1 MQGIKFSGLYFAS
14 FVCQVAWKL
23 GKTPRDWQTGVII
36 PIFKKG
42 DRKQCTN
49 YRGISLLSLP
59 GKVYAKC
66 LERKCRE
73 IVESKLEDGQCGF
86 RPGRSTTDQIFTL
99 KQIFE
104 KSWEYGKDLFACF
117 VDLEKAY
124 DRVPRDKLWKVLQ
137 EYGVDGQLLRA
148 IKSFYCRPEVCV
160 RVNGKQS
167 KPFPIVGVGLR
178 QGCVLSPLLFIVY
191 MNWIDKY
198 SQADECAT
206 IGNCKISRLLF
217 ADDLVL
223 LSSTESGLQRALN
236 SFAHACN
243 TAGMKISTAKTE
255 VLHLSRN
262 PDQCVL
268 QVNGATLKQVEKF
281 KYLGVA
287 FTSDGRQ
294 DEELDTR
301 IGKASAVM
309 RALHYSVVMKRELSK
324 KAKVSIFK
332 AVFVPI
338 LTYGHESWVMTER
351 MRSQVQASE
360 MRFLRRIEG
369 VTLFNKVR
377 SSEIRKSLNIEP
389 LLLRIER
396 SQLRWF
402 GHVSRMP
409 QERLPKQALHAKAS
423 GRRPVGRP
431 RTRWTDYIED
441 LGWNRLGLRPSEMM
455 EVMEDREVWRLN
467 LELLPP
473 QPSRK
478 SGQ

>member
-1 MQGIKFSGLYFAS
+1 M
-14 FVCQVAWKL
+14 
-23 GKTPRDWQTGVII
+23 
-36 PIFKKG
+36 
-42 DRKQCTN
+42 
-49 YRGISLLSLP
+49 
-59 GKVYAKC
+59 
-66 LERKCRE
+66 
-73 IVESKLEDGQCGF
+73 ESKLEDGQCGF
-86 RPGRSTTDQIFTL
+86 RPGRSTTDQILTL

-117 VDLEKAY
+117 VDLKKAY
-124 DRVPRDKLWKVLQ
+124 DRVPRDKLWKDLQ
-137 EYGVDGQLLRA
+137 ENGVDGQLLRA

-167 KPFPIVGVGLR
+167 KPFHVGVGLR

-236 SFAHACN
+236 SFADACN

-309 RALHYSVVMKRELSK
+309 RALRYSVVMKRELSK
-324 KAKVSIFK
+324 KAKLSIFK
-332 AVFVPI
+332 QFLSPFS
-338 LTYGHESWVMTER
+338 LMVM
-351 MRSQVQASE
+351 
-360 MRFLRRIEG
+360 
-369 VTLFNKVR
+369 N
-377 SSEIRKSLNIEP
+377 
-389 LLLRIER
+389 
-396 SQLRWF
+396 
-402 GHVSRMP
+402 
-409 QERLPKQALHAKAS
+409 
-423 GRRPVGRP
+423 
-431 RTRWTDYIED
+431 
-441 LGWNRLGLRPSEMM
+441 LG
-455 EVMEDREVWRLN
+455 
-467 LELLPP
+467 
-473 QPSRK
+473 
-478 SGQ
+478 

>member
-1 MQGIKFSGLYFAS
+1 M
-14 FVCQVAWKL
+14 
-23 GKTPRDWQTGVII
+23 
-36 PIFKKG
+36 
-42 DRKQCTN
+42 
-49 YRGISLLSLP
+49 
-59 GKVYAKC
+59 
-66 LERKCRE
+66 
-73 IVESKLEDGQCGF
+73 
-86 RPGRSTTDQIFTL
+86 
-99 KQIFE
+99 
-104 KSWEYGKDLFACF
+104 
-117 VDLEKAY
+117 
-124 DRVPRDKLWKVLQ
+124 Q
-137 EYGVDGQLLRA
+137 EYGVNGQLLRA

-167 KPFPIVGVGLR
+167 QPFYVGVGLR
-178 QGCVLSPLLFIVY
+178 QGCILSPLLFIVY
-191 MNWIDKY
+191 VNWIDIC

-236 SFAHACN
+236 IFADACN

-255 VLHLSRN
+255 VRHLSKN
-262 PDQCVL
+262 PNQCVL
-268 QVNGATLKQVEKF
+268 QVNEATLKQVEKF
-281 KYLGVA
+281 KYLGVVV

-309 RALHYSVVMKRELSK
+309 RTLHYSVVMKRELSK
-324 KAKVSIFK
+324 KAKLSIFK

-351 MRSQVQASE
+351 VRSQVQASE

-409 QERLPKQALHAKAS
+409 QERLLKQALL
-423 GRRPVGRP
+423 V
-431 RTRWTDYIED
+431 
-441 LGWNRLGLRPSEMM
+441 
-455 EVMEDREVWRLN
+455 
-467 LELLPP
+467 
-473 QPSRK
+473 
-478 SGQ
+478 

>member
-1 MQGIKFSGLYFAS
+1 MPRNSKIKTGRWSVRFSSGSQHHGPNLHSEAN
-14 FVCQVAWKL
+14 L
-23 GKTPRDWQTGVII
+23 
-36 PIFKKG
+36 
-42 DRKQCTN
+42 
-49 YRGISLLSLP
+49 
-59 GKVYAKC
+59 
-66 LERKCRE
+66 RE
-73 IVESKLEDGQCGF
+73 ILGVWQS
-86 RPGRSTTDQIFTL
+86 
-99 KQIFE
+99 
-104 KSWEYGKDLFACF
+104 LFACF

-167 KPFPIVGVGLR
+167 KPFHVGVGLR

-191 MNWIDKY
+191 MNWIDKC

-236 SFAHACN
+236 SFADACN

-324 KAKVSIFK
+324 KANLSIFK

-351 MRSQVQASE
+351 M
-360 MRFLRRIEG
+360 
-369 VTLFNKVR
+369 
-377 SSEIRKSLNIEP
+377 
-389 LLLRIER
+389 
-396 SQLRWF
+396 
-402 GHVSRMP
+402 
-409 QERLPKQALHAKAS
+409 
-423 GRRPVGRP
+423 
-431 RTRWTDYIED
+431 
-441 LGWNRLGLRPSEMM
+441 
-455 EVMEDREVWRLN
+455 
-467 LELLPP
+467 
-473 QPSRK
+473 
-478 SGQ
+478 